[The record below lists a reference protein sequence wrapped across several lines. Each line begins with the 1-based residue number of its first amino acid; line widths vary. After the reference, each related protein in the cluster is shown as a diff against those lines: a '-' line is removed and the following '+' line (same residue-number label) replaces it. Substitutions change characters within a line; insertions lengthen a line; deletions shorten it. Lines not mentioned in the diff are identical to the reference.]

1 MSKIIVRIPEKESYS
16 YTEFQF
22 DSLDEYIK
30 EYKSTLKAYAEF
42 KEVSSAV
49 KKLMNQ

>member
-1 MSKIIVRIPEKESYS
+1 MAKIIVRVPEKESYS

-22 DSLDEYIK
+22 DSLEEYIK
-30 EYKSTLKAYAEF
+30 EYKQTLKAYAEF
-42 KEVSSAV
+42 RDVSVAV